1 MLGSLLVQVW
11 RTIIRGGIGR
21 PEVQFAVLPEV
32 LVKLSA
38 WVQWAVLT
46 GSYLSLQLQ
55 YFCCVAVSEVS
66 GLEGL

>member
-1 MLGSLLVQVW
+1 MQVW
-11 RTIIRGGIGR
+11 GTVIGGGAGR
-21 PEVQFAVLPEV
+21 PEVQFAALPQV
-32 LVKLSA
+32 LVRLSA

-46 GSYLSLQLQ
+46 DSYLSLQLR

>member
-1 MLGSLLVQVW
+1 M
-11 RTIIRGGIGR
+11 
-21 PEVQFAVLPEV
+21 QFAVLPEV

-46 GSYLSLQLQ
+46 DSYLSLQFQ
-55 YFCCVAVSEVS
+55 YFCYVAVSEVS